1 MIIKAIKTIK
11 TTGIGRRRFL
21 SQAVAATT
29 AAGAAMAMP
38 QRQVRAAEPPLP
50 PPVID
55 THTHF
60 FDPTRPEGV
69 PWPGKGGDLYRPVLP
84 AEWQTLVKPLGVTG
98 TVVVEASSWLEDNQ
112 WLLDLAARHDSER
125 LPGMLGVVGVVGSLP
140 LGDPICAGAI
150 DRFAKQKLYRGIRV
164 NGDKLLAGLADK
176 DYAADVGRFVAHDL
190 SIDINGGKVF
200 AAAAAAA
207 AQFPSLRIIVNHM
220 GNTPVSDKGP
230 VPEWRESIKLAA
242 QHPNVFMKVSALAEN
257 AAHTMKLQKAPLD
270 PAFYVPWLDAA
281 WAAFGEKR
289 LMYGSNW
296 PVSNKASSYAEV
308 LDIVK
313 PYVARKGPEAERWFY
328 AEASRAAYRWV
339 EPKT

>member
-1 MIIKAIKTIK
+1 MNAT
-11 TTGIGRRRFL
+11 IGRRRFL
-21 SQAVAATT
+21 SNAFAATT
-29 AAGAAMAMP
+29 AAGGIVAIP
-38 QRQVRAAEPPLP
+38 QRQLRAALPTLP
-50 PPVID
+50 PTVID

-60 FDPTRPEGV
+60 YDPTRPEGV

-84 AEWQTLVKPLGVTG
+84 AEWQTLAKPLGVTG
-98 TVVVEASSWLEDNQ
+98 TVVVEASSWVEDNQ
-112 WLLDLAARHDSER
+112 WLLDLAARHDRER
-125 LPGMLGVVGVVGSLP
+125 LPGMLGIVGVVGSLP
-140 LGDPICAGAI
+140 LGDPGCDGLI

-164 NGDKLLAGLADK
+164 NGDKLLTGLADK
-176 DYAADVGRFVAHDL
+176 TYAADVGRLAAHDL

-200 AAAAAAA
+200 AAAVAAA

-220 GNTPVSDKGP
+220 GNTPISDKGP
-230 VPEWRESIKLAA
+230 LPEWRESIKLAA
-242 QHPNVFMKVSALAEN
+242 QHPNVFMKVSAMAES

-296 PVSNKASSYAEV
+296 PVSNKAAAYAEV

-313 PYVARKGPEAERWFY
+313 PYVTRKGPEAERWFY

>member
-1 MIIKAIKTIK
+1 M
-11 TTGIGRRRFL
+11 IGRRRFL
-21 SQAVAATT
+21 SHAVAATT

-38 QRQVRAAEPPLP
+38 QRQLRAAEPQLP

-112 WLLDLAARHDSER
+112 WLLDLAARHDRER

-164 NGDKLLAGLADK
+164 NGDKLLTGLDDK
-176 DYAADVGRFVAHDL
+176 AYAADVARLADHDL

-200 AAAAAAA
+200 DAAAAAAA
-207 AQFPSLRIIVNHM
+207 KFPQMRIIVNHM

-230 VPEWRESIKLAA
+230 LPEWRESIKLAA
-242 QHPNVFMKVSALAEN
+242 QHPNVFMKVSAMAEN
-257 AAHTMKLQKAPLD
+257 AAHTMKLPKAPLD

-296 PVSNKASSYAEV
+296 PVSDKASTYAEV

-313 PYVARKGPEAERWFY
+313 PYVARKGPEAQRWFY

>member
-1 MIIKAIKTIK
+1 MIIK
-11 TTGIGRRRFL
+11 TTRTGRRRFL

-38 QRQVRAAEPPLP
+38 QRQLRAAEPPLP

-112 WLLDLAARHDSER
+112 WLLDLAARHDRER

-164 NGDKLLAGLADK
+164 NGDKLLTGLDDK
-176 DYAADVGRFVAHDL
+176 AYAADVARLADHDL

-200 AAAAAAA
+200 DAAAAAAA
-207 AQFPSLRIIVNHM
+207 KFPQMRIIVNHM

-230 VPEWRESIKLAA
+230 LPEWLQSIKLAA
-242 QHPNVFMKVSALAEN
+242 QHPNVFMKVSAMAEN
-257 AAHTMKLQKAPLD
+257 AAHTMKLPKAPLD

-296 PVSNKASSYAEV
+296 PVSDKASTYAEV

>member
-1 MIIKAIKTIK
+1 M
-11 TTGIGRRRFL
+11 IGRRRFL
-21 SQAVAATT
+21 SHAIAATS
-29 AAGAAMAMP
+29 AAGAA
-38 QRQVRAAEPPLP
+38 AAVPRRLLHAAAPALP
-50 PPVID
+50 SPVID

-60 FDPTRPEGV
+60 YDPTRPEGV
-69 PWPGKGGDLYRPVLP
+69 PWPGKGGELYRPVLP

-98 TVVVEASSWLEDNQ
+98 TVVVEASSWVEDNQ
-112 WLLDLAARHDSER
+112 WLLDLAARHDRER
-125 LPGMLGVVGVVGSLP
+125 LPGMLGIVGVVGNLP
-140 LGDPICAGAI
+140 LGDPACAASI

-164 NGDKLLAGLADK
+164 NGDTLLAGLDDK
-176 DYAADVGRFVAHDL
+176 TYVADVARLADHDL
-190 SIDINGGKVF
+190 SIDINGGKAF

-207 AQFPSLRIIVNHM
+207 VKFPQLRIIVNHM

-230 VPEWRESIKLAA
+230 LPEWRDAIALAA

-257 AAHTMKLQKAPLD
+257 AANTMKLQKAPLD

-281 WAAFGEKR
+281 WAAFSEKR

-296 PVSNKASSYAEV
+296 PVSDKASSYADV
-308 LDIVK
+308 LGIVK

-339 EPKT
+339 EPNA

>member
-1 MIIKAIKTIK
+1 M
-11 TTGIGRRRFL
+11 IGRRHFL
-21 SQAVAATT
+21 SHAVAAST
-29 AAGAAMAMP
+29 AAGAAMAFP
-38 QRQVRAAEPPLP
+38 QRQLCAAEPPLP

-112 WLLDLAARHDSER
+112 WLLDLAARHDRER
-125 LPGMLGVVGVVGSLP
+125 LPGMLGIVGVVGNLP
-140 LGDPICAGAI
+140 LGDPTCAASI

-164 NGDKLLAGLADK
+164 NGDKLLAGLADTT
-176 DYAADVGRFVAHDL
+176 YVADVARLADHDL

-200 AAAAAAA
+200 DAAAAAAA
-207 AQFPSLRIIVNHM
+207 KFPQMRIIVNHM

-230 VPEWRESIKLAA
+230 LPEWRESIKLAA
-242 QHPNVFMKVSALAEN
+242 QHPNVFMKVSAMAEN
-257 AAHTMKLQKAPLD
+257 AAHTMKLKKAPLD

-296 PVSNKASSYAEV
+296 PVSDKASSYAEV

-313 PYVARKGPEAERWFY
+313 PYVARKGPEAQRWFY
-328 AEASRAAYRWV
+328 ADASRAAYRWV

>member
-1 MIIKAIKTIK
+1 M
-11 TTGIGRRRFL
+11 IGRRRFL
-21 SQAVAATT
+21 SHAIAATS
-29 AAGAAMAMP
+29 AAGAA
-38 QRQVRAAEPPLP
+38 AAVPHRLLHADTPALP

-60 FDPTRPEGV
+60 YDPTRPEGV
-69 PWPGKGGDLYRPVLP
+69 PWPGKGGELYRPVLP

-98 TVVVEASSWLEDNQ
+98 TVVVEASSWVEDNQ
-112 WLLDLAARHDSER
+112 WLLDLAARHDRER
-125 LPGMLGVVGVVGSLP
+125 LPGMLGIVGVVGNLP
-140 LGDPICAGAI
+140 LGDPACAASI

-164 NGDKLLAGLADK
+164 NGDTLLAGLDDK
-176 DYAADVGRFVAHDL
+176 TYVADVARLADHDL
-190 SIDINGGKVF
+190 SIDINGGKAF

-207 AQFPSLRIIVNHM
+207 VKFPQLRIIVNHM

-230 VPEWRESIKLAA
+230 LPEWRDAIALAA

-257 AAHTMKLQKAPLD
+257 AANTMKLQKAPLD

-281 WAAFGEKR
+281 WAAFSEKR

-296 PVSNKASSYAEV
+296 PVSDKASSYADV
-308 LDIVK
+308 LGIVK

-339 EPKT
+339 EPNA

>member
-1 MIIKAIKTIK
+1 MIIK
-11 TTGIGRRRFL
+11 TTRTGRRRFL

-38 QRQVRAAEPPLP
+38 QRQLRAAEPPLP

-55 THTHF
+55 THPHF

-112 WLLDLAARHDSER
+112 WLLDLAARHDRER

-164 NGDKLLAGLADK
+164 NGDKLLTGLDDK
-176 DYAADVGRFVAHDL
+176 AYAADVARLADHDL

-200 AAAAAAA
+200 DAAAAAAA
-207 AQFPSLRIIVNHM
+207 KFPQMRIIVNHM

-230 VPEWRESIKLAA
+230 LPEWLQSIKLAA
-242 QHPNVFMKVSALAEN
+242 QHPNVFMKVSARAEN
-257 AAHTMKLQKAPLD
+257 AAHTMKLPKAPLD

-296 PVSNKASSYAEV
+296 PVSDKASTYAEV

>member
-1 MIIKAIKTIK
+1 MI
-11 TTGIGRRRFL
+11 GMIGRRRFL
-21 SQAVAATT
+21 SHAVAAST
-29 AAGAAMAMP
+29 AAGVSMAMP
-38 QRQVRAAEPPLP
+38 QRVLRAAPPTLP
-50 PPVID
+50 PTVID

-60 FDPTRPEGV
+60 YDPTRPEGV
-69 PWPGKGGDLYRPVLP
+69 PWPGKGGELYRAVLP

-98 TVVVEASSWLEDNQ
+98 TVVVEASSWVEDNQ
-112 WLLDLAARHDSER
+112 WLLELAARHDRER
-125 LPGMLGVVGVVGSLP
+125 LPGMLGIVGVVGNLP
-140 LGDPICAGAI
+140 LGDPTCAGSI
-150 DRFAKQKLYRGIRV
+150 DRFAKNRLYRGVRV

-176 DYAADVGRFVAHDL
+176 TYAADVGRLADHDL

-200 AAAAAAA
+200 DAADAVAAK
-207 AQFPSLRIIVNHM
+207 FPQMRIIVNHM

-230 VPEWRESIKLAA
+230 LPEWRDAIALAA
-242 QHPNVFMKVSALAEN
+242 RHPTIFMKVSALAEN

-296 PVSNKASSYAEV
+296 PVSDKASSYAEV

-313 PYVARKGPEAERWFY
+313 PYVARKGPEAEKWFY
-328 AEASRAAYRWV
+328 ADASRAAYRWV
-339 EPKT
+339 EPQT

>member
-1 MIIKAIKTIK
+1 MIIK
-11 TTGIGRRRFL
+11 TTKIGRRRFL
-21 SQAVAATT
+21 SQAVAAST
-29 AAGAAMAMP
+29 AAGAAMAIP
-38 QRQVRAAEPPLP
+38 QRQLRAAEPPLP

-69 PWPGKGGDLYRPVLP
+69 PWPGKGGELDRPVLP

-98 TVVVEASSWLEDNQ
+98 TVVVEASSWVEDNQ
-112 WLLDLAARHDSER
+112 WLLDLAARHDRER
-125 LPGMLGVVGVVGSLP
+125 LPGMLGIVGVVGSLP
-140 LGDPICAGAI
+140 LGDPTCAEFI
-150 DRFAKQKLYRGIRV
+150 DRFAKQRLYRGIRV
-164 NGDKLLAGLADK
+164 NGDKLLAALADK
-176 DYAADVGRFVAHDL
+176 ASTGDIARLADNDL

-200 AAAAAAA
+200 DAATAAAAR
-207 AQFPSLRIIVNHM
+207 FPSLRIIVNHM

-230 VPEWRESIKLAA
+230 LPEWLQSIKLAA
-242 QHPNVFMKVSALAEN
+242 QHPNVFMKVSAMAEN
-257 AAHTMKLQKAPLD
+257 AAHTMKLQKPPLD

-289 LMYGSNW
+289 LMFGSNW

-339 EPKT
+339 ETKT

>member
-1 MIIKAIKTIK
+1 MIIK
-11 TTGIGRRRFL
+11 TTRTGRRRFL

-38 QRQVRAAEPPLP
+38 QRQLRAAEPPLP

-112 WLLDLAARHDSER
+112 WLLDLAARHDRER

-164 NGDKLLAGLADK
+164 NGDKLLTGLDDK
-176 DYAADVGRFVAHDL
+176 AYAADVARLADHDL

-200 AAAAAAA
+200 DAAAAAAA
-207 AQFPSLRIIVNHM
+207 KFPQMRIIVNHM

-230 VPEWRESIKLAA
+230 LPEWLQSIKLAA
-242 QHPNVFMKVSALAEN
+242 QHPNGCRKVSAMAEN
-257 AAHTMKLQKAPLD
+257 AAHTMKLPKAPLD

-296 PVSNKASSYAEV
+296 PVSDKASTYAEV

>member
-1 MIIKAIKTIK
+1 M
-11 TTGIGRRRFL
+11 IGRRRFL

-38 QRQVRAAEPPLP
+38 QRQLRAAEPPLP

-164 NGDKLLAGLADK
+164 NGDKLLTGLADK
-176 DYAADVGRFVAHDL
+176 NFAADVGRLVDHDL

-200 AAAAAAA
+200 DAAAAAAA
-207 AQFPSLRIIVNHM
+207 KFSQMRIIVNHM

-230 VPEWRESIKLAA
+230 LPEWLQSIKLAA

-257 AAHTMKLQKAPLD
+257 AAHTMKLQNAPLD

-289 LMYGSNW
+289 LMFGSNW

-313 PYVARKGPEAERWFY
+313 PYIARKGPEAERWFY

>member
-1 MIIKAIKTIK
+1 M
-11 TTGIGRRRFL
+11 IGRRRFL

-38 QRQVRAAEPPLP
+38 QRQLRAAEPPLP

-164 NGDKLLAGLADK
+164 NGDKLLTGLADK
-176 DYAADVGRFVAHDL
+176 NYAADVGRLVDHDL

-200 AAAAAAA
+200 DAAAAAAA
-207 AQFPSLRIIVNHM
+207 KFPQMRIIVNHM

-230 VPEWRESIKLAA
+230 LPEWLQSIKLAA

-289 LMYGSNW
+289 LMFGSNW

>member
-1 MIIKAIKTIK
+1 
-11 TTGIGRRRFL
+11 
-21 SQAVAATT
+21 
-29 AAGAAMAMP
+29 MALP
-38 QRQVRAAEPPLP
+38 QRQLRAAEPPLP

-60 FDPTRPEGV
+60 YDPTRPEGV

-112 WLLDLAARHDSER
+112 WLLDLAARHDRER
-125 LPGMLGVVGVVGSLP
+125 LPGMLGVVGVVGNLP

-164 NGDKLLAGLADK
+164 NGDKLLTGLADK
-176 DYAADVGRFVAHDL
+176 DYATDVGRLAGHDL

-207 AQFPSLRIIVNHM
+207 VQFPSLRIIVNHM
-220 GNTPVSDKGP
+220 GNTPISDKGP
-230 VPEWRESIKLAA
+230 LPEWRDAIALAA
-242 QHPNVFMKVSALAEN
+242 KQPNVFMKVSALAES

-313 PYVARKGPEAERWFY
+313 PYVARKGPEVERWFY